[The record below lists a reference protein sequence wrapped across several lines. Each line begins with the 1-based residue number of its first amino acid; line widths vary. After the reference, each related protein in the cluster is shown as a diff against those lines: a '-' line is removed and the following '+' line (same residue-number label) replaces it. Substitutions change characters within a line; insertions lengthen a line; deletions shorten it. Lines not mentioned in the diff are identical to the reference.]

1 MYRKEFMAMANE
13 EAKANVNGSDGGP
26 FGCVIIKD
34 GKVVSRAH
42 NQVLVDYD
50 PTAHGEITAIRKAGQ
65 ALGTHDLTGCEL
77 YTSAMPCPMCLS
89 AIIWANIK
97 QVYYGN
103 TADDAAAI
111 GFRDAAIYDFINAGL
126 KGDMLALTQHD
137 RELTIGAF
145 KDYQSAQK
153 KLY

>member
-42 NQVLVDYD
+42 NQVLVDHD

-103 TADDAAAI
+103 TADDAA
-111 GFRDAAIYDFINAGL
+111 IYDFINAGL

>member
-1 MYRKEFMAMANE
+1 MEIANE
-13 EAKANVNGSDGGP
+13 EARANVNGSDGGP
-26 FGCVIIKD
+26 FGCVIVKD
-34 GKVVSRAH
+34 GKIVSRAH
-42 NQVLVDYD
+42 NKVLVDHD

-65 ALGTHDLTGCEL
+65 ALGTHDLSGCEL

-111 GFRDAAIYDFINAGL
+111 GFRDAAIYNFINDGL
-126 KGDMLALTQHD
+126 KGKMLTLSQHD
-137 RELTIGAF
+137 RDMTIGAF
-145 KDYQSAQK
+145 KAYQTAQK

>member
-1 MYRKEFMAMANE
+1 MYQKSFMEIADE
-13 EAKANVNGSDGGP
+13 EARANVNGSDGGP
-26 FGCVIIKD
+26 FGCVIVKD
-34 GKVVSRAH
+34 GKIVSRAH
-42 NQVLVDYD
+42 NQVLVDRD

-65 ALGTHDLTGCEL
+65 VLGTHDLTGCEL

-111 GFRDAAIYDFINAGL
+111 GFRDAAIYDFINDGL
-126 KGDMLALTQHD
+126 KGKMLTLSQHD
-137 RELTIGAF
+137 RDMTIGAF
-145 KDYQSAQK
+145 KAYQTAQK

>member
-1 MYRKEFMAMANE
+1 MYQKSFMNIANQ
-13 EAKANVNGSDGGP
+13 EALANVNGSDGGP
-26 FGCVIIKD
+26 FGCVIVKD
-34 GKVVSRAH
+34 GEIVSRAH
-42 NQVLVDYD
+42 NQVLVDRD

-65 ALGTHDLTGCEL
+65 VLDTHDLSGCEL

-111 GFRDAAIYDFINAGL
+111 GFRDAAIYDFINDGL
-126 KGDMLALTQHD
+126 KGKMLTLSQHD
-137 RELTIGAF
+137 RDMTIGAF
-145 KDYQSAQK
+145 KAYQTAQK